1 MSAPEDWVSG
11 VPGGGEEERTRIF
24 GLASLEEWGRP
35 VVQTG
40 GNAQGSPFV
49 FSLARSKGVDKGVG
63 F

>member
-1 MSAPEDWVSG
+1 MSAPEDSMSG

-40 GNAQGSPFV
+40 GTAQGSPFV
-49 FSLARSKGVDKGVG
+49 FSLVRFKGVDKGVG

>member
-1 MSAPEDWVSG
+1 MSG

-40 GNAQGSPFV
+40 GTAQGSPFV
-49 FSLARSKGVDKGVG
+49 FSLVRFKGVDKGVG